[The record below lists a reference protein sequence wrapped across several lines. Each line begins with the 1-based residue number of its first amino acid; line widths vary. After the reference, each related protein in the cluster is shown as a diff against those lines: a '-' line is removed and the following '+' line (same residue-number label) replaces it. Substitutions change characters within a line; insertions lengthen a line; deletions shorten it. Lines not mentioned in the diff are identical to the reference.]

1 MNPKVDTFLLNV
13 KKWREELTV
22 LRSIVMDSGLGE
34 ELKWGAP
41 CYVHEQANVIIIQGF
56 KDYFALLFFK
66 GALMKDPE
74 DLLRKPGENTQSGRQ
89 IRLTSMDEILGQ
101 EEVLRAYIQH
111 AIEVE
116 KAGEK
121 VAVKKTEEYAV
132 PLELEESFAENSDLQ
147 HAFYGLTPGRQRAY
161 LLHFAEAKQSAT
173 RKARIEKYTQRILN
187 GKGILDCW
195 CGLSKRM
202 PTCDGSHRQLGNAVS

>member
-89 IRLTSMDEILGQ
+89 IRLTSMDEMLGQ

-173 RKARIEKYTQRILN
+173 RKARIEKYTPRILN

-202 PTCDGSHRQLGNAVS
+202 PTCDGSHKQLG

>member
-41 CYVHEQANVIIIQGF
+41 CYVHEQANVMIIQGF
-56 KDYFALLFFK
+56 KDYFALMFFK
-66 GALMKDPE
+66 GALMKDPQN
-74 DLLRKPGENTQSGRQ
+74 LLHKPGENTQSGRQ
-89 IRLTSMDEILGQ
+89 IRMTSMDEMLGQ

-132 PLELEESFAENSDLQ
+132 PLELEESFAENSELQ

-173 RKARIEKYTQRILN
+173 RKARIEKYTPRILN

-202 PTCDGSHRQLGNAVS
+202 PTCDGSHKQLG

>member
-1 MNPKVDTFLLNV
+1 MNPKVDAFLLNT
-13 KKWREELTV
+13 KKWREELTI
-22 LRSIVMDSGLGE
+22 LRSIVMDSGLAE

-66 GALMKDPE
+66 GALMKDPQ

-89 IRLTSMDEILGQ
+89 IRMTSMDEMLGQ
-101 EEVLRAYIQH
+101 EEVLRAYIQN
-111 AIEVE
+111 AIAVE

-121 VAVKKTEEYAV
+121 VIVKKTEEYAV

-161 LLHFAEAKQSAT
+161 LMHFAEAKQSAT
-173 RKARIEKYTQRILN
+173 RKARIEKYAPRILK

-202 PTCDGSHRQLGNAVS
+202 PTCDGSHKQLG

>member
-41 CYVHEQANVIIIQGF
+41 CYVHEQANVMIIQGF

-66 GALMKDPE
+66 GALMKDPQ
-74 DLLRKPGENTQSGRQ
+74 DLLHKPGENTQSGRQ
-89 IRLTSMDEILGQ
+89 IRLTSMDEMLGQ

-132 PLELEESFAENSDLQ
+132 PLELEESFAENSELQ

-173 RKARIEKYTQRILN
+173 RKARIEKYTPRILN

-202 PTCDGSHRQLGNAVS
+202 PTCDGSHKQLG

>member
-89 IRLTSMDEILGQ
+89 IRLTSMDEMLGQ

-202 PTCDGSHRQLGNAVS
+202 PTCDGSHKQLG

>member
-1 MNPKVDTFLLNV
+1 MNPKVDAFLLNT
-13 KKWREELTV
+13 KKWREELTI

-41 CYVHEQANVIIIQGF
+41 CYVHEKANVIMIHGF
-56 KDYFALLFFK
+56 KDYFALMFFK
-66 GALMKDPE
+66 GALMKDPQ
-74 DLLRKPGENTQSGRQ
+74 DLLRKPGENTQSSRL
-89 IRLTSMDEILGQ
+89 IRLTSMDEMLGQ
-101 EEVLRAYIQH
+101 EEVLRAYIQN

-121 VAVKKTEEYAV
+121 VIAKKTEEYPV

-161 LLHFAEAKQSAT
+161 LLHFAEAKQSST
-173 RKARIEKYTQRILN
+173 RKARIEKYTPRILN

-202 PTCDGSHRQLGNAVS
+202 PTCDGSHKQLGKIVN

>member
-66 GALMKDPE
+66 GALMKDPQ
-74 DLLRKPGENTQSGRQ
+74 DLLHKPGENTQSGRQ

-132 PLELEESFAENSDLQ
+132 PLELEESFAENSELQ

-173 RKARIEKYTQRILN
+173 RKARIEKYTPRILK

-202 PTCDGSHRQLGNAVS
+202 PTCDGSHKQLG

>member
-1 MNPKVDTFLLNV
+1 MNPKVDAFLLNT
-13 KKWREELTV
+13 KKWREELIV

-41 CYVHEQANVIIIQGF
+41 CYVHEKANVIIIHGF
-56 KDYFALLFFK
+56 KDYFALMFFK
-66 GALMKDPE
+66 GALMKDPQN
-74 DLLRKPGENTQSGRQ
+74 LLRKPGENTQAGRQ
-89 IRLTSMDEILGQ
+89 IRLTSMDEMLGQ
-101 EEVLRAYIQH
+101 EDVLRAYIQH

-121 VAVKKTEEYAV
+121 VITKKTEEYPV
-132 PLELEESFAENSDLQ
+132 PSELEESFAENSDLQ

-202 PTCDGSHRQLGNAVS
+202 PTCDGSHRQLG

>member
-1 MNPKVDTFLLNV
+1 MNPKVDAFLLNT

-41 CYVHEQANVIIIQGF
+41 CYVHEKANVIMIHGF
-56 KDYFALLFFK
+56 KDYFALMFFK
-66 GALMKDPE
+66 GALMKDPQ
-74 DLLRKPGENTQSGRQ
+74 DLLRKPGENTQSSRL
-89 IRLTSMDEILGQ
+89 IRLTSMDEMLGQ
-101 EEVLRAYIQH
+101 EEVLRAYIQN

-121 VAVKKTEEYAV
+121 VIAKKTEEYPV
-132 PLELEESFAENSDLQ
+132 PLELKESFAENSDLQ
-147 HAFYGLTPGRQRAY
+147 HSFYGLTPGRQRAY
-161 LLHFAEAKQSAT
+161 LLHFAEAKQSST
-173 RKARIEKYTQRILN
+173 RKARIEKYTPRILN

-202 PTCDGSHRQLGNAVS
+202 PTCDGSHRQLG

>member
-1 MNPKVDTFLLNV
+1 MNPKVDAFLLNT
-13 KKWREELTV
+13 KKWREELTI

-41 CYVHEQANVIIIQGF
+41 CYVHEQANVIIMQGF
-56 KDYFALLFFK
+56 KDYFALMFFK
-66 GALMKDPE
+66 GALMKDPQ

-89 IRLTSMDEILGQ
+89 IRMTSMDEMLGQ
-101 EEVLRAYIQH
+101 EEVLRAYIQD
-111 AIEVE
+111 AIAVE
-116 KAGEK
+116 KAGVK
-121 VAVKKTEEYAV
+121 VVVKKQEEYPV
-132 PLELEESFAENSDLQ
+132 PSELEESFAANSNLQ

-173 RKARIEKYTQRILN
+173 RKARIEKYAPRILK
-187 GKGILDCW
+187 GKGIIDCW

-202 PTCDGSHRQLGNAVS
+202 PTCDGSHKQLG

>member
-1 MNPKVDTFLLNV
+1 MNPKVDAFLLNV

-22 LRSIVMDSGLGE
+22 LRSIVMESGLAE

-41 CYVHEQANVIIIQGF
+41 CYVHEKANVIIIHGF
-56 KDYFALLFFK
+56 KDYFALMFFK
-66 GALMKDPE
+66 GALMKDPQ

-89 IRLTSMDEILGQ
+89 IRLTSIEEMLDL
-101 EEVLRAYIQH
+101 EEVLKAYIQN
-111 AIEVE
+111 AIAVE
-116 KAGEK
+116 KAGLK
-121 VAVKKTEEYAV
+121 VVEKKTEEYPV
-132 PLELEESFAENSDLQ
+132 PSELEESFAANSDLQ
-147 HAFYGLTPGRQRAY
+147 NAFYGLTPGRQRAY

-173 RKARIEKYTQRILN
+173 RKARIEKYAPRILK

-202 PTCDGSHRQLGNAVS
+202 PTCDGSHKQLGNTVN

>member
-1 MNPKVDTFLLNV
+1 MNPKVDAFLLNV

-22 LRSIVMDSGLGE
+22 LRSIVMESGLAE

-41 CYVHEQANVIIIQGF
+41 CYVHEKANVIIIHGF
-56 KDYFALLFFK
+56 KDYFALMFFK
-66 GALMKDPE
+66 GALLKDPQ

-89 IRLTSMDEILGQ
+89 IRLTSMDEMLDL
-101 EEVLRAYIQH
+101 EEVLKAYIQN

-121 VAVKKTEEYAV
+121 VIVKKTEEYPV
-132 PLELEESFAENSDLQ
+132 PSELEESFASNSDLQ
-147 HAFYGLTPGRQRAY
+147 NAFYGLTPGRQRAY

-173 RKARIEKYTQRILN
+173 RKARIEKYAPRILK

-202 PTCDGSHRQLGNAVS
+202 PTCDGSHKQLV

>member
-89 IRLTSMDEILGQ
+89 IRMTSMDEMLGQ

-132 PLELEESFAENSDLQ
+132 PLELEESFAENSELQ

-173 RKARIEKYTQRILN
+173 RKARIEKYTPRILK

>member
-1 MNPKVDTFLLNV
+1 MNPKVDAFLLNT

-41 CYVHEQANVIIIQGF
+41 CYVHEQANVIIMQGF

-66 GALMKDPE
+66 GALMKDPQN
-74 DLLRKPGENTQSGRQ
+74 LLHKPGENTQSGRQ
-89 IRLTSMDEILGQ
+89 IRMTSMDEMLGQ
-101 EEVLRAYIQH
+101 EEVIRAYIQH

-121 VAVKKTEEYAV
+121 VIAKKTEEYPV
-132 PLELEESFAENSDLQ
+132 PSELEESFAENSDLQ

-173 RKARIEKYTQRILN
+173 RKARIEKYTPRILN

-202 PTCDGSHRQLGNAVS
+202 PTCDGSHRQLG

>member
-1 MNPKVDTFLLNV
+1 MNPKVDAFLLNT

-41 CYVHEQANVIIIQGF
+41 CYVHEKANVIIIHGF
-56 KDYFALLFFK
+56 KDYFALMFFK
-66 GALMKDPE
+66 GALMKDPQN
-74 DLLRKPGENTQSGRQ
+74 LLHKPGENTQSGRQ
-89 IRLTSMDEILGQ
+89 IRMTSMDEMLGQ

-121 VAVKKTEEYAV
+121 VITKKTEEYPV
-132 PLELEESFAENSDLQ
+132 PSELEESFAENSDLQ

-202 PTCDGSHRQLGNAVS
+202 PTCDGSHRQLG

>member
-1 MNPKVDTFLLNV
+1 MNPKVDAFLI
-13 KKWREELTV
+13 KAKQWREELTI

-41 CYVHEQANVIIIQGF
+41 CYVHEQANVMIIQGF
-56 KDYFALLFFK
+56 KDYFALMFFK
-66 GALMKDPE
+66 GALMNDPQ

-89 IRLTSMDEILGQ
+89 IRMTSMDEMLGQ
-101 EEVLRAYIQH
+101 EEVLRAYIQN

-116 KAGEK
+116 KTGNK
-121 VAVKKTEEYAV
+121 VVVKKTEEYPV
-132 PLELEESFAENSDLQ
+132 PSELEESFAENSNLQ
-147 HAFYGLTPGRQRAY
+147 NAFYGLTPGRQRAY

-173 RKARIEKYTQRILN
+173 RKTRIEKYTPRIFN

-202 PTCDGSHRQLGNAVS
+202 PACDGSHRQLG

>member
-1 MNPKVDTFLLNV
+1 MNPKVDAFLLNT

-41 CYVHEQANVIIIQGF
+41 CYVHEKANVIIIHGF
-56 KDYFALLFFK
+56 KDYFALMFFK

-74 DLLRKPGENTQSGRQ
+74 DLLRKPGENTQSGGRQ
-89 IRLTSMDEILGQ
+89 IRMTSIDEMLGQ

-202 PTCDGSHRQLGNAVS
+202 PTCDGSHKQLG

>member
-1 MNPKVDTFLLNV
+1 MNPKVDAFLLNV

-22 LRSIVMDSGLGE
+22 LRSIVMDSGLVE
-34 ELKWGAP
+34 ELKWGVP
-41 CYVHEQANVIIIQGF
+41 CYVLDQANVIIIGGF
-56 KDYFALLFFK
+56 KDYFALMFFK
-66 GALMKDPE
+66 GALMEDPQ

-89 IRLTSMDEILGQ
+89 IRLMNMDEMLEL
-101 EEVLRAYIQH
+101 EEVLRAYIQN
-111 AIEVE
+111 AISIE
-116 KAGEK
+116 KAGLK
-121 VAVKKTEEYAV
+121 VVEKKTEEYPV
-132 PLELEESFAENSDLQ
+132 PSELKESFAANSDLQ

-173 RKARIEKYTQRILN
+173 RKARIEKYTSRILK

-202 PTCDGSHRQLGNAVS
+202 PNCDGSHKQLG

>member
-1 MNPKVDTFLLNV
+1 MNPKVDAFLLKT
-13 KKWREELTV
+13 KKWREELTI

-56 KDYFALLFFK
+56 KDYFALMFFK
-66 GALMKDPE
+66 GALMKDPQ

-89 IRLTSMDEILGQ
+89 IRMTSMDEMLGQ
-101 EEVLRAYIQH
+101 EEVLRAYIQD
-111 AIEVE
+111 AIAVE
-116 KAGEK
+116 KAGVK
-121 VAVKKTEEYAV
+121 VVVKKQEEYPV
-132 PLELEESFAENSDLQ
+132 PSELEESFAENRDLQ

-173 RKARIEKYTQRILN
+173 RKARIEKYAPRILK
-187 GKGILDCW
+187 GKGIIDCW

-202 PTCDGSHRQLGNAVS
+202 PTCDGSHKQLG

>member
-1 MNPKVDTFLLNV
+1 MNPKVDAFLLNT

-56 KDYFALLFFK
+56 KDYFALMFFK
-66 GALMKDPE
+66 GSLMKDPQ
-74 DLLRKPGENTQSGRQ
+74 DLLQKPGENTQSGRQ
-89 IRLTSMDEILGQ
+89 IRMYSMDEMLGQ
-101 EEVLRAYIQH
+101 EEVLRAYIQN

-121 VAVKKTEEYAV
+121 VIAKKTEEYPV

-173 RKARIEKYTQRILN
+173 RKARIEKYTPRILN

-202 PTCDGSHRQLGNAVS
+202 PTCDGSHKQLGKIVN

>member
-66 GALMKDPE
+66 GALMKDPQ
-74 DLLRKPGENTQSGRQ
+74 DLLHKPGENTQSGRQ

-121 VAVKKTEEYAV
+121 VDVKKTEEYAV
-132 PLELEESFAENSDLQ
+132 PLELEESFAENSELQ

-173 RKARIEKYTQRILN
+173 RKARIEKYTPRILN

-202 PTCDGSHRQLGNAVS
+202 PTCDGSHKQLG

>member
-41 CYVHEQANVIIIQGF
+41 CYVHEQANVMIIQGF
-56 KDYFALLFFK
+56 KDYFALMFFK
-66 GALMKDPE
+66 GALMKDPQN
-74 DLLRKPGENTQSGRQ
+74 LLHKPGENTQSGRQ
-89 IRLTSMDEILGQ
+89 IRLTSMDEMLGQ

-173 RKARIEKYTQRILN
+173 RKARIEKYTPRILN

-202 PTCDGSHRQLGNAVS
+202 PTCDGSHRQLG

>member
-1 MNPKVDTFLLNV
+1 MNPKVDAFLLNT
-13 KKWREELTV
+13 KKWREELTI

-41 CYVHEQANVIIIQGF
+41 CYVHEQANVIIMQGF
-56 KDYFALLFFK
+56 KDYFALMFFK
-66 GALMKDPE
+66 GALMKDPQ

-89 IRLTSMDEILGQ
+89 IRMTSMDEMLGQ
-101 EEVLRAYIQH
+101 EEVLRAYIQD
-111 AIEVE
+111 AIAVE
-116 KAGEK
+116 KAGAK
-121 VAVKKTEEYAV
+121 VVVKKTEEYPV
-132 PLELEESFAENSDLQ
+132 PSELEESFAANNDLQ

-173 RKARIEKYTQRILN
+173 RKARIEKYAPRILK
-187 GKGILDCW
+187 GKGIIDCW

-202 PTCDGSHRQLGNAVS
+202 PTCDGSHKQLG

>member
-41 CYVHEQANVIIIQGF
+41 CYVHEQANVIIIHGF
-56 KDYFALLFFK
+56 KDYFALMFFK
-66 GALMKDPE
+66 GALMKDPQ

-89 IRLTSMDEILGQ
+89 IRLTSMDEMLGQ

-121 VAVKKTEEYAV
+121 VITKKTEEYPV
-132 PLELEESFAENSDLQ
+132 PSELEESFAENSDLQ

-161 LLHFAEAKQSAT
+161 LMHFAEAKQSAT

>member
-1 MNPKVDTFLLNV
+1 MG
-13 KKWREELTV
+13 
-22 LRSIVMDSGLGE
+22 SGLGE

-41 CYVHEQANVIIIQGF
+41 CYVHEKTNVIIIHGF
-56 KDYFALLFFK
+56 KDYFALMFFK
-66 GALMKDPE
+66 GALMKDPQN
-74 DLLRKPGENTQSGRQ
+74 LLHKPGENTQSGRQ
-89 IRLTSMDEILGQ
+89 IRLTSMDEMLGQ

-121 VAVKKTEEYAV
+121 VITKKTEEYPV
-132 PLELEESFAENSDLQ
+132 PSELEESFAENSDLR

-161 LLHFAEAKQSAT
+161 LMHFAEAKQSAT

-202 PTCDGSHRQLGNAVS
+202 PTCDGSHRQLG

>member
-41 CYVHEQANVIIIQGF
+41 CYVHEQANVMIIQGF

-66 GALMKDPE
+66 GALMKDPQ
-74 DLLRKPGENTQSGRQ
+74 DLLHKPGENTQSGRQ

-121 VAVKKTEEYAV
+121 VIAKKTEV
-132 PLELEESFAENSDLQ
+132 LNSPV
-147 HAFYGLTPGRQRAY
+147 A
-161 LLHFAEAKQSAT
+161 
-173 RKARIEKYTQRILN
+173 IEQTKIGYE
-187 GKGILDCW
+187 
-195 CGLSKRM
+195 
-202 PTCDGSHRQLGNAVS
+202 

>member
-13 KKWREELTV
+13 KKWREELTI
-22 LRSIVMDSGLGE
+22 LRSIVMDSGLAE

-41 CYVHEQANVIIIQGF
+41 CYVHEKANVIIIHGF

-66 GALMKDPE
+66 GALMKDPQN
-74 DLLRKPGENTQSGRQ
+74 LLHKPGENTQSGRQ
-89 IRLTSMDEILGQ
+89 IRMTSMDEMLGQ

-202 PTCDGSHRQLGNAVS
+202 PTCDGSHRQLG

>member
-1 MNPKVDTFLLNV
+1 MNPNVDAFLLNA
-13 KKWREELTV
+13 KKWREELTI

-56 KDYFALLFFK
+56 KDYFALMFFK
-66 GALMKDPE
+66 GALMKDPQ

-89 IRLTSMDEILGQ
+89 IRMTSMDEMLSQ
-101 EEVLRAYIQH
+101 EEVLRAYIQN
-111 AIEVE
+111 AIAVE
-116 KAGEK
+116 KAGLK
-121 VAVKKTEEYAV
+121 VVEKKTEEYLV
-132 PLELEESFAENSDLQ
+132 PLELKESFAENSDLQ
-147 HAFYGLTPGRQRAY
+147 HAFYVLTPGRQRAY

-173 RKARIEKYTQRILN
+173 RKARIEKYTPRILN
-187 GKGILDCW
+187 GKGIIDCW

-202 PTCDGSHRQLGNAVS
+202 PTCDGSHKQLGNTVN

>member
-1 MNPKVDTFLLNV
+1 MNPKVDAFLLNV

-22 LRSIVMDSGLGE
+22 LRSIVMESGLAE

-41 CYVHEQANVIIIQGF
+41 CYVHEKANVIIIHGF
-56 KDYFALLFFK
+56 KDYFALMFFK
-66 GALMKDPE
+66 GALMKDPQ

-89 IRLTSMDEILGQ
+89 IRLTSMEEMLDL
-101 EEVLRAYIQH
+101 EEVLKAYIQN
-111 AIEVE
+111 AIAVE

-121 VAVKKTEEYAV
+121 VIVKKTEEYPV
-132 PLELEESFAENSDLQ
+132 PSELEESFAANSDLQ
-147 HAFYGLTPGRQRAY
+147 HAFYDLTPGRQRAY

-173 RKARIEKYTQRILN
+173 RKARIEKYAPRILK

-202 PTCDGSHRQLGNAVS
+202 PTCDGSHKQLGNTVN

>member
-1 MNPKVDTFLLNV
+1 MNPKVDAFLLNT

-41 CYVHEQANVIIIQGF
+41 CYVHEKANVIIIHGF
-56 KDYFALLFFK
+56 KDYFALMFFK
-66 GALMKDPE
+66 GALMKDPQN
-74 DLLRKPGENTQSGRQ
+74 LLRKPGENTQSGRQ
-89 IRLTSMDEILGQ
+89 IRLTSMDEMLGQ

-121 VAVKKTEEYAV
+121 VITKKTEEYPV
-132 PLELEESFAENSDLQ
+132 PSELEESFAENSDLQ

-202 PTCDGSHRQLGNAVS
+202 PTCDGSHRQLG

>member
-1 MNPKVDTFLLNV
+1 MNPKVDTFLLNT

-66 GALMKDPE
+66 GALMKDPQN
-74 DLLRKPGENTQSGRQ
+74 LLHKPGENTQSGRQ
-89 IRLTSMDEILGQ
+89 IRLTSMDEMLGQ
-101 EEVLRAYIQH
+101 EEVLRAYIQN

-121 VAVKKTEEYAV
+121 VIAKKTEEYPV

-173 RKARIEKYTQRILN
+173 RKARIEKYTPRILK

-202 PTCDGSHRQLGNAVS
+202 PTCDGSHKQLG

>member
-1 MNPKVDTFLLNV
+1 MNPKVDAFLLNV
-13 KKWREELTV
+13 KKWREELTI
-22 LRSIVMDSGLGE
+22 LRSIVMDSELGE

-66 GALMKDPE
+66 GALMEDPQ
-74 DLLRKPGENTQSGRQ
+74 DLLHKPGENTQSGRQ
-89 IRLTSMDEILGQ
+89 IRLYSMDEMLGQ
-101 EEVLRAYIQH
+101 EEVLRTYIQN

-121 VAVKKTEEYAV
+121 VVVKKTEEYPV

-173 RKARIEKYTQRILN
+173 RKARIEKYTPRILK

-202 PTCDGSHRQLGNAVS
+202 PTCDGSHKQLG

>member
-66 GALMKDPE
+66 GALMKDPQ
-74 DLLRKPGENTQSGRQ
+74 DLLHKPGENTQSGRQ

-121 VAVKKTEEYAV
+121 VITKKTEEYPV
-132 PLELEESFAENSDLQ
+132 PSELEESFAENSDLQ
-147 HAFYGLTPGRQRAY
+147 HAFYGLTTGRQRAY

-173 RKARIEKYTQRILN
+173 RKARIEKYTPRILK

-202 PTCDGSHRQLGNAVS
+202 PTCDGSHKQLG

>member
-1 MNPKVDTFLLNV
+1 MNPKVDAFLLNV

-22 LRSIVMDSGLGE
+22 LRSIVMESGLAE

-41 CYVHEQANVIIIQGF
+41 CYVHEKANVIIIHGF

-66 GALMKDPE
+66 GALMKDPQ

-89 IRLTSMDEILGQ
+89 IRLTSMDEMLDL
-101 EEVLRAYIQH
+101 EEVLKAYIQN

-121 VAVKKTEEYAV
+121 VIVKKTEEYPV
-132 PLELEESFAENSDLQ
+132 PSELEESFASNSDLQ
-147 HAFYGLTPGRQRAY
+147 NAFYGLTPGRQRAY

-173 RKARIEKYTQRILN
+173 RKARIEKYAPRILK

-202 PTCDGSHRQLGNAVS
+202 PTCDGSHKQLGNTVN

>member
-13 KKWREELTV
+13 KKWREELTI

-41 CYVHEQANVIIIQGF
+41 CYVHEQANVIIIHGF
-56 KDYFALLFFK
+56 KDYFALMFFK
-66 GALMKDPE
+66 GALMKDPQ

-89 IRLTSMDEILGQ
+89 IRLTSMDEMLGQ

-121 VAVKKTEEYAV
+121 VITKKTEEYPV
-132 PLELEESFAENSDLQ
+132 PSELEESFAENSDLQ

-161 LLHFAEAKQSAT
+161 LMHFAEAKQSAT
-173 RKARIEKYTQRILN
+173 RKARIEKYTPRILN